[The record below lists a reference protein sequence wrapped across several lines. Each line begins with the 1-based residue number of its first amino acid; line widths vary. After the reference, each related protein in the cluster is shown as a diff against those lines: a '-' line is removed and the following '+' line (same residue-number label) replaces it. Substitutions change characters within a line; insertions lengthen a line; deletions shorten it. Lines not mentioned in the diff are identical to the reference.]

1 MKNRDCKLCL
11 RLQEKVD
18 AHILFRHL
26 CGAVPIGL
34 FLWMLL
40 DFHYNFS
47 VYVLTDTVVLA
58 TRLIASRKYHPS
70 LDLFLPFIS
79 WIVST
84 AIVFLTYPS

>member
-1 MKNRDCKLCL
+1 MKFHDCKLNL
-11 RLQEKVD
+11 KLPEKVD
-18 AHILFRHL
+18 ARIMFRHL
-26 CGAVPIGL
+26 CGAIPIGL

-47 VYVLTDTVVLA
+47 FYVLTDTFVLA
-58 TRLIASRKYHPS
+58 TRLLASRKYHPS

-79 WIVST
+79 WIIST

>member
-26 CGAVPIGL
+26 CGAIPIGL

-40 DFHYNFS
+40 DFHYNFF
-47 VYVLTDTVVLA
+47 VYVLTDAFVLA
-58 TRLIASRKYHPS
+58 IRLLASRKYHSS

-79 WIVST
+79 WIIST
-84 AIVFLTYPS
+84 SIVLFVHP

>member
-1 MKNRDCKLCL
+1 MKFHDCKLNL
-11 RLQEKVD
+11 MLQEKVD

-26 CGAVPIGL
+26 CGAIPIAL

-47 VYVLTDTVVLA
+47 VYVLTDTSVLA
-58 TRLIASRKYHPS
+58 IRLLASRKFHPS

-79 WIVST
+79 WIIST
-84 AIVFLTYPS
+84 AIVFLTCPS

>member
-1 MKNRDCKLCL
+1 MDFHDCKLCL
-11 RLQEKVD
+11 MLQEKVD

-47 VYVLTDTVVLA
+47 IYVLTDTSVLA
-58 TRLIASRKYHPS
+58 TRLVASRKYHPS

>member
-1 MKNRDCKLCL
+1 MKFPDCKLSL

-18 AHILFRHL
+18 AHIMFRHL
-26 CGAVPIGL
+26 CGAIPIGL

-47 VYVLTDTVVLA
+47 VYVLTDTFVLA
-58 TRLIASRKYHPS
+58 ARLLASRKYHPS

-79 WIVST
+79 WIIST
-84 AIVFLTYPS
+84 AIVFLTHP

>member
-1 MKNRDCKLCL
+1 MNFLNGKLCL
-11 RLQEKVD
+11 MLQEKVD

-26 CGAVPIGL
+26 CGAIPIGL

-47 VYVLTDTVVLA
+47 VYVLTDTCVLA
-58 TRLIASRKYHPS
+58 TRLLASRKYHPS

-79 WIVST
+79 WIIST
-84 AIVFLTYPS
+84 AIVFLTYP

>member
-1 MKNRDCKLCL
+1 MRFQDCKLSQ

-26 CGAVPIGL
+26 CGAIPIAL
-34 FLWMLL
+34 FLWMIL

-47 VYVLTDTVVLA
+47 VYVLTDTFVLA

-79 WIVST
+79 WIIST
-84 AIVFLTYPS
+84 AIVFLTYP

>member
-1 MKNRDCKLCL
+1 MKFHDCKLILML
-11 RLQEKVD
+11 REEVD

-26 CGAVPIGL
+26 CGAIPIGL

-47 VYVLTDTVVLA
+47 VYVLTDTFVLA
-58 TRLIASRKYHPS
+58 IRLLATKKYHPS

-79 WIVST
+79 WILST
-84 AIVFLTYPS
+84 SIVFLTYS

>member
-1 MKNRDCKLCL
+1 MKLRDCKRTL
-11 RLQEKVD
+11 RFQEEVD
-18 AHILFRHL
+18 IRILFRHL

-47 VYVLTDTVVLA
+47 VYVLTDTFVLA
-58 TRLIASRKYHPS
+58 IRLLASRKYHPS

-79 WIVST
+79 WIIST
-84 AIVFLTYPS
+84 SIVLFVHP

>member
-1 MKNRDCKLCL
+1 MRIQDCKLSL

-18 AHILFRHL
+18 ARIMFRHL
-26 CGAVPIGL
+26 CGAIPIAL

-47 VYVLTDTVVLA
+47 VYVLTDTSVLA
-58 TRLIASRKYHPS
+58 IRLLASRKYHPS

-79 WIVST
+79 WIIST
-84 AIVFLTYPS
+84 AIVFLTYP